1 MNSAGGMPMTTI
13 QRLQNE
19 YRTAMGNGDVPAMLV
34 ALRKIDGLRTADRLR
49 RTTEST
55 RRLLAQVRLL
65 P

>member
-1 MNSAGGMPMTTI
+1 MTTI